1 MTEYAGF
8 GCFENTKGYICENYF
23 FFGSVKFSHL
33 LEFVRGCSYLDKN
46 VWPKKYYPHLGSK
59 IAYFYS
65 SVLDQK
71 MHFS

>member
-1 MTEYAGF
+1 MLDLAALRIP
-8 GCFENTKGYICENYF
+8 KGTFVKII

-33 LEFVRGCSYLDKN
+33 LEFVRGCSYLDKKL
-46 VWPKKYYPHLGSK
+46 WPKKYYPHLGSK

-65 SVLDQK
+65 SVLDKK